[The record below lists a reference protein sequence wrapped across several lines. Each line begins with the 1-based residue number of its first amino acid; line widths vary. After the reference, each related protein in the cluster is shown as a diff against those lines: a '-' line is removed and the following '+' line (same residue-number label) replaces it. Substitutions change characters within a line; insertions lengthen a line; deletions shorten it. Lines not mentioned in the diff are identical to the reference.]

1 MYKISIIIP
10 VYNVEDYID
19 SAFQCIYNQTFNFE
33 DIEIIFIDD
42 NSIDN
47 SLEIIEKY
55 ARKYKNV
62 KSIHLDTN
70 SGTAGKP
77 RNVGMSHATADYIM
91 FLDPDDLFTNDA
103 CEILYNEI
111 LKEDCDIVTGV
122 HTIDGINVY
131 PNLLLNTL
139 TNPNEDMNS
148 RIQQINKIIHN
159 RDFSLKLN
167 SIDDFPPFIANSNI
181 WTKIFKKTL
190 IENNNI
196 KFPEKIPAEDSVFLL
211 NAILNAKGIK
221 FINKIVYKYEINRD
235 DSVSHKFSEELLL
248 NRIKAYYEMYYLCAN
263 KNKTKIFKQ
272 YLLFD
277 KLTYFLATQ
286 LLKSDLTVNEILN
299 ILIFAHPLFKS
310 YVNYNNNIKSHL
322 ADLFKYIAHKKYDKV
337 IGTIYGQ
344 NTPKQENLIIAT
356 NLNNIPTKSTTRF
369 NLINISEFN
378 LDQIKKQKFD
388 LFLYIDSEHHGNKI
402 LIKNKQI
409 LNINKLVEYF
419 NEKNIPT
426 ILFKDK
432 NNYNKLYNRNFD
444 YILTNDNNL
453 NHLNNLQNNVMYLN
467 ENEFDEKIS
476 KWKLTEYE
484 YYSILINNFITKILD
499 KIHYNYIPKL
509 QHIILFYELNNIKDL
524 NKIYGHFY
532 SINYPYKHMKI
543 ITDENNLFLKNI
555 IQKRNIEKI
564 NMPKNCF
571 FSFIDSKF
579 DQNIIE
585 KTLYACAD
593 ENRNNDGQI
602 INKIFKGNEFNNI
615 TNILFKK

>member
-91 FLDPDDLFTNDA
+91 FLDPDDLFTDDA

-221 FINKIVYKYEINRD
+221 FINKIVYKYEINREN
-235 DSVSHKFSEELLL
+235 SVSHKFSEEHLL

-277 KLTYFLATQ
+277 KLIYFLATQ
-286 LLKSDLTVNEILN
+286 LLKSNLTVNELLN
-299 ILIFAHPLFKS
+299 VLIFAHPLFKS
-310 YVNYNNNIKSHL
+310 YVNYNSDIKSHL
-322 ADLFKYIAHKKYDKV
+322 ANLFKYIAHKKYDKV
-337 IGTIYGQ
+337 IEIIYGE
-344 NTPKQENLIIAT
+344 NTPKQEDLIIAT
-356 NLNNIPTKSTTRF
+356 NLNNVPTNIKTSF
-369 NLINISEFN
+369 NLINISDYT
-378 LDQIKKQKFD
+378 LDQIERRKFD
-388 LFLYIDSEHHGNKI
+388 LFLYIDSEPKRNKSPME
-402 LIKNKQI
+402 NKQI
-409 LNINKLVEYF
+409 LNINKIVEYF
-419 NEKNIPT
+419 NDKNIPT
-426 ILFKDK
+426 ILFKEK
-432 NNYNKLYNRNFD
+432 NNDKKLYNGNFNF
-444 YILTNDNNL
+444 ILINDNYP
-453 NHLNNLQNNVMYLN
+453 NNFQNNIMYSN
-467 ENEFDEKIS
+467 KNEFNEKIS
-476 KWKLTEYE
+476 KWKLTECE
-484 YYSILINNFITKILD
+484 YYTINNKTITKILD
-499 KIHYNYIPKL
+499 KIHFKYIPKL
-509 QHIILFYELNNIKDL
+509 QHIILFYELNNLKDL
-524 NKIYGHFY
+524 NRIYEHFY
-532 SINYPYKHMKI
+532 SINYPYKHIKI
-543 ITDENNLFLKNI
+543 IADETNIFLNDVLL
-555 IQKRNIEKI
+555 KRDIGKI
-564 NMPKNCF
+564 DISENCF
-571 FSFIDSKF
+571 FSFINSKF
-579 DQNIIE
+579 NQNTIE
-585 KTLYACAD
+585 KSLYIYKD
-593 ENRNNDGQI
+593 ENKKNNTQI

-615 TNILFKK
+615 INILFKQ